1 MYLTKKTNLVYI
13 YILYIC
19 HFLYINFRTH
29 KRYQKGNV
37 NIHAISKRTKKPLQ
51 NIPFVMDVFDWF
63 L

>member
-19 HFLYINFRTH
+19 QFLYINFRTH

-37 NIHAISKRTKKPLQ
+37 NLYTCYIQKDKEAITKHSLCHGC
-51 NIPFVMDVFDWF
+51 V
-63 L
+63 